1 MTGFTGI
8 FSKHF
13 ALETWRQSA
22 PLPFSPLPP
31 LLVGKDWG
39 LMLNLALAVSRLSF
53 IYVVWTAQFP
63 RYYSSDH
70 PTAAAIGY
78 FNITQSSARYQE
90 ETFLPYLGIPYNGG
104 RVAHASKWHS
114 SEACEHPCTPLCGPQ
129 RLPSEWGMYKRLS
142 LVSAGDST
150 RTKSYLHCKVWNQLT
165 NSSTGSVFC
174 MFSRWKEENPS
185 FCDNCDDSAPDANAL
200 LTPTLHVN
208 PSYKLLRRWFDSTV
222 SHGKKHKHLLSAD
235 SQLHRP
241 CPGKYLTTRIFSIV
255 FSFG

>member
-13 ALETWRQSA
+13 SLETWRQSA
-22 PLPFSPLPP
+22 PFPFSRLPP

-142 LVSAGDST
+142 LVSAAEILPERNPIYTARFETSWPTQAREVCFACFRGEKRRIHLSVTTVTT
-150 RTKSYLHCKVWNQLT
+150 RLLTLTHRWHRHCTWIHPT
-165 NSSTGSVFC
+165 NSCVAGSTPQLAMEKSTSIFC
-174 MFSRWKEENPS
+174 
-185 FCDNCDDSAPDANAL
+185 L
-200 LTPTLHVN
+200 LTVSFIVLVQVN
-208 PSYKLLRRWFDSTV
+208 
-222 SHGKKHKHLLSAD
+222 
-235 SQLHRP
+235 
-241 CPGKYLTTRIFSIV
+241 I
-255 FSFG
+255 